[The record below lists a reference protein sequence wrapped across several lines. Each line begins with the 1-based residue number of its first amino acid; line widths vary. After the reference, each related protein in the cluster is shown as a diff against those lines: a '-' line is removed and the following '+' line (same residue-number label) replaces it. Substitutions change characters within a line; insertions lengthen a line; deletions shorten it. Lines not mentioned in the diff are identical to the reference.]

1 MEEVI
6 RSNEKTVVVLGRD
19 RGGTSVVAGILDVI
33 GVDMSADSNPTP
45 FNPHGAYEDLDFNII
60 NEEIIKT
67 AGGDSIYNLP
77 TYEDIIGTKSLFE
90 ERIQKLFEK
99 KSKAHIWGWKKPS
112 TSLLI
117 ELYLP
122 YLNNPHMVV
131 VFRNILGNAKSM
143 VNFTRHKEKISIH
156 KAMTNAIFT
165 YQMILDFLDRHPE
178 LPVLFIAFED
188 IIQDPV
194 KESQK
199 IAEFVGLDLNEDKI
213 KKICEFIIPANKID
227 AEKNFAFYISIPRKF
242 IRMCQKI
249 VDDPLNFHKYL
260 TQAIKL
266 SINTIFR
273 R

>member
-1 MEEVI
+1 LNA
-6 RSNEKTVVVLGRD
+6 SNEKTVVVLGRD
-19 RGGTSVVAGILDVI
+19 RGGTSVVAGILDII

-45 FNPHGAYEDLDFNII
+45 FNPHGAYEDLDFNVI
-60 NEEIIKT
+60 NEDIIKA

-77 TYEDIIGTKSLFE
+77 KYENIIAAKSIFE
-90 ERIQKLFEK
+90 ERIKKLFEA
-99 KSKAHIWGWKKPS
+99 KSKSHIWGWKKPS

-117 ELYLP
+117 ELFLP
-122 YLNNPHMVV
+122 YLKNPHMVV
-131 VFRNILGNAKSM
+131 VFRNILGNARSM

-156 KAMTNAIFT
+156 KAMSNAIFT
-165 YQMILDFLDRHPE
+165 YQMILNFLSRHPE
-178 LPVLFIAFED
+178 LPVIFIAFEE

-199 IAEFVGLDLNEDKI
+199 IAEFVGLDLTEDKI
-213 KKICEFIIPANKID
+213 TRIREFIIPSDKIE

-249 VDDPLNFHKYL
+249 AADPLNFHKYL
-260 TQAIKL
+260 IQAIKL
-266 SINTIFR
+266 TFNTIFR